1 MCSENSPAGATSV
14 STRWQSNP
22 PNTADSVADG
32 GPRRHPR
39 RATMLCILGI
49 STPADFDSSFAPVE
63 YTLSS
68 LPPKL
73 LMANKRPPPDAV
85 IDGHAAKQRCQI
97 TSARSSFQTSV
108 WSPTI
113 LRNWSSDGLIMWE
126 HGKRRCAATRASRM
140 WSTGWVRCTTSGE
153 SRGA

>member
-1 MCSENSPAGATSV
+1 MAEQSAQHGGLRCGRTSA
-14 STRWQSNP
+14 RR
-22 PNTADSVADG
+22 ARGG

-85 IDGHAAKQRCQI
+85 IDGHAAEATLPDHFRQVKLSNISLVAYHSSELEQRWI
-97 TSARSSFQTSV
+97 DTS
-108 WSPTI
+108 PEC
-113 LRNWSSDGLIMWE
+113 G
-126 HGKRRCAATRASRM
+126 GKSA
-140 WSTGWVRCTTSGE
+140 GVR
-153 SRGA
+153 